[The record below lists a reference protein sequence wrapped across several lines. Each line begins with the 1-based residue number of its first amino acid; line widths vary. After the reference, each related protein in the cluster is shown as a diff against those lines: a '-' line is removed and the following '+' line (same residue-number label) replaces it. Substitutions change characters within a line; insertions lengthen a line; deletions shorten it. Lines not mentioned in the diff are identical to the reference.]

1 MCLRQSLPLECNYSP
16 FNHFQASAR
25 VAGQLPRALTTH
37 HFLMDTT
44 ISTGTCSCSLGRM
57 LLGGWLLC
65 DLKLQKHHILL
76 KPQCQSPAYGKNSR
90 GGRMAPPH
98 QGSDLGPEQG
108 WGRACMQS
116 LTLEYPAVFL
126 QRLACLI
133 LNIKV
138 KCTETKP
145 FTSTAL
151 SQCRLGS
158 LT

>member
-25 VAGQLPRALTTH
+25 VAGQLPGALATH

-44 ISTGTCSCSLGRM
+44 ISTGTCSCSSGRM

-98 QGSDLGPEQG
+98 QGSDLGP
-108 WGRACMQS
+108 RAGLGMS
-116 LTLEYPAVFL
+116 LHAVSHT
-126 QRLACLI
+126 RISSCLP
-133 LNIKV
+133 
-138 KCTETKP
+138 TKIGLLDP
-145 FTSTAL
+145 QHK
-151 SQCRLGS
+151 SQVYGDKAIHFYS
-158 LT
+158 PISV